1 MHFNNASNILF
12 LFFFLYDQTSFIAFD
27 DREQPINSN
36 LNNYN

>member
-1 MHFNNASNILF
+1 MQAI
-12 LFFFLYDQTSFIAFD
+12 FFDQTSFIAFD